1 VERHVGFSGEYADEH
16 DKDTESRLHRRDTPH
31 HLKNKRI
38 NSSLSKEDAEAQ
50 VRLLLAKAKDNH
62 NTQPPVSL
70 ANQQQVRFAVKLH
83 DTEDSKKQ
91 LKV

>member
-83 DTEDSKKQ
+83 DT
-91 LKV
+91 